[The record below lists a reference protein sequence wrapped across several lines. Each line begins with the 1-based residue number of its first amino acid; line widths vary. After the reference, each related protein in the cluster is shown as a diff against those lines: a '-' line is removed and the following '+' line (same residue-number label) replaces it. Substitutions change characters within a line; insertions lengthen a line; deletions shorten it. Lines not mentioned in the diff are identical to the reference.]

1 MGWAKLVIAGAKLWT
16 TVKPFRRWRAR
27 RQAKRAGQTEL
38 TSELIEVPEMGE
50 EDSPMW
56 QIVTAVAARLVPAA
70 TAVLAGYGIQV
81 SEGTSAL
88 VTVGLAVVVYVGAHG
103 IAAWREH
110 KKKAAE

>member
-1 MGWAKLVIAGAKLWT
+1 MGWAKLVIAGARAWLT
-16 TVKPFRRWRAR
+16 FRPYRRWRAR
-27 RQAKRAGQTEL
+27 RQAKRQTEL
-38 TSELIEVPEMGE
+38 SSELIEVPDPGE

-88 VTVGLAVVVYVGAHG
+88 VTVGLAALVYIGAHA
-103 IAAWREH
+103 IAIWREH
-110 KKKAAE
+110 RKKGSNA